1 LTRAAGTTHGQR
13 VENFACGHRISRSS
27 SALGRAARGE
37 KRKRKRETLHGEDR
51 EKIVGF
57 PFSEQV
63 VHGVDDQLVVLS
75 GRVHDDGW

>member
-1 LTRAAGTTHGQR
+1 
-13 VENFACGHRISRSS
+13 
-27 SALGRAARGE
+27 LGRAARGE